1 MNMKV
6 YILERVDDYKID
18 GVFATKEAAFKAIKA
33 DSVTQDGEEEFTPT
47 AETVILGCDI
57 NAHYNELYT
66 KLIGLTTPAEDRV
79 YQINDYD
86 VK

>member
-18 GVFATKEAAFKAIKA
+18 GVFASKEAAFNAILA
-33 DSVTQDGEEEFTPT
+33 DSILQDGVTPT
-47 AETVILGCDI
+47 AEMVILGCDI
-57 NAHYNELYT
+57 YAHYNESLT
-66 KLIGLTTPAEDRV
+66 KLFGLTTPAEDRV
-79 YQINDYD
+79 YLINDYD

>member
-18 GVFATKEAAFKAIKA
+18 GVFASKEAAFNAILA
-33 DSVTQDGEEEFTPT
+33 DSILQDGVTPT

-57 NAHYNELYT
+57 YAHYNEFLT
-66 KLIGLTTPAEDRV
+66 KLFGLTTPAEDRV
-79 YQINDYD
+79 YLINDYD

>member
-18 GVFATKEAAFKAIKA
+18 GVFASKEAAFNAILA
-33 DSVTQDGEEEFTPT
+33 DSILQDGVTPT

-57 NAHYNELYT
+57 YAHYNESFT
-66 KLIGLTTPAEDRV
+66 KLFGLTTPAEDRV
-79 YQINDYD
+79 YLINDYD